1 MLFGVKLRYNIKII
15 NSDTKKGILSVL
27 KMVKKFLLLLIS
39 LIFIFS
45 FAACKKEEGAKHLF
59 NELGFSLD
67 TLGSWQGK
75 IIYIQENR
83 GNFEDTY
90 ANVKYD
96 PDNPSGLLSFINC
109 FEGAQLAQAPDEF
122 VFSAEG
128 MSDYI
133 VEFYLDGAKEPALS
147 FYYYSGNNL
156 LTRVL
161 RSFDEEK
168 EIEKI
173 DYEFYTPYGD
183 LYSFLTAYREL
194 AIEPESDRERISL
207 NQKQLIASVEEE
219 ELAER
224 MTYIE
229 DEYEVQDDAK
239 MGEIPFE
246 IYDGELPA
254 DEGTG
259 CKLYDDRDIPEITGE
274 QLVLLARIADD
285 KGDPMKLLVTFV
297 EYNTIYTIVT
307 VSYPDK
313 ELMEQLD
320 IEVDNAILLN
330 REDIAKDKNIV
341 FVDDAG
347 EVLYVIVPFV
357 NG

>member
-1 MLFGVKLRYNIKII
+1 MLYNIKII
-15 NSDTKKGILSVL
+15 NSDYKKGIQTSF
-27 KMVKKFLLLLIS
+27 KMIKRLLILFIAFS
-39 LIFIFS
+39 IIFS
-45 FAACKKEEGAKHLF
+45 FAACGDEEGAKQLF
-59 NELGFSLD
+59 NELNFSLD
-67 TLGSWQGK
+67 TLSSWQGK
-75 IIYIQENR
+75 IIYIGENR

-96 PDNPSGLLSFINC
+96 SENPSGLLSFINC
-109 FEGAQLAQAPDEF
+109 FEGAQLTEAPDEF

-133 VEFYLDGAKEPALS
+133 IEFYVDGAQEPALS
-147 FYYYSGNNL
+147 FYYYSGGNL
-156 LTRVL
+156 LTRVM
-161 RSFDEEK
+161 RSYDEEK

-173 DYEFYTPYGD
+173 DYEFYIPYGD
-183 LYSFLTAYREL
+183 LNSFVTAYREI
-194 AIEPESDRERISL
+194 AIEPESERERISL
-207 NQKQLIASVEEE
+207 NQKQLIASVEDE

-229 DEYEVQDDAK
+229 DEYEVQEDAQ

-259 CKLYDDRDIPEITGE
+259 CKLYDDLDIPEITDE

-297 EYNTIYTIVT
+297 EFNTYYTIVT
-307 VSYPDK
+307 VSYPDQ
-313 ELMEQLD
+313 ELMEQLNID
-320 IEVDNAILLN
+320 VDNAILLN
-330 REDIAKDKNIV
+330 RADIDKDKRIV

>member
-1 MLFGVKLRYNIKII
+1 MIK
-15 NSDTKKGILSVL
+15 K
-27 KMVKKFLLLLIS
+27 LLILFIS
-39 LIFIFS
+39 FTIIFS
-45 FAACKKEEGAKHLF
+45 FTACGDEEGAKQLF
-59 NELGFSLD
+59 DELNFSLD
-67 TLGSWQGK
+67 TLSSWQGK
-75 IIYIQENR
+75 IIYINENR

-90 ANVKYD
+90 SNVKYD

-109 FEGAQLAQAPDEF
+109 FEGAQLAEAPDEF

-133 VEFYLDGAKEPALS
+133 IEFYLDGAKEPELS
-147 FYYYSGNNL
+147 FYYYSGSNL
-156 LTRVL
+156 LTRVV
-161 RSFDEEK
+161 RSYDEEK

-183 LYSFLTAYREL
+183 LYSFLTAYRAL
-194 AIEPESDRERISL
+194 AIEPESERERISL
-207 NQKQLIASVEEE
+207 NQKQLIASVEDE

-229 DEYEVQDDAK
+229 DEYEVQEDAK

-259 CKLYDDRDIPEITGE
+259 CKLYDDRDIPELTGE

-297 EYNTIYTIVT
+297 EFNTYYTIVT
-307 VSYPDK
+307 VSYPDQ

-320 IEVDNAILLN
+320 IDVDNAILLN
-330 REDIAKDKNIV
+330 RADISKDKRIV